1 MMYIILL
8 NEMNEVRWNLEFQI
22 NLICLDE
29 ATRTR
34 ADDQNPERSKKS
46 SFLVDQIQSF
56 ESFKPAGHSFRY
68 ILPRSKICGVWTTI
82 LEKCGK

>member
-1 MMYIILL
+1 
-8 NEMNEVRWNLEFQI
+8 MNKIRWNLEFQI

-46 SFLVDQIQSF
+46 SFLVGQIQTRRTFFQIYFTSI
-56 ESFKPAGHSFRY
+56 KD
-68 ILPRSKICGVWTTI
+68 LGVFWTTI
-82 LEKCGK
+82 LEQMR